1 MPEPLPN
8 LGLPVVGDQPT
19 DLMLEEERKRNSDL
33 LRSRVVAAIN
43 KNTPLGQGSEA
54 ARKVYRATR
63 SRNLATDFPEE
74 ARQAAVSMFNLSA
87 AAASQDSPDEAARLL
102 KLSEDTGAPVEAL
115 RDPKLRKEYESMS
128 RFVGMKPHELAG
140 VPLGEWMQRDPMNM
154 SLSYDDKSLTDM
166 QQAVKDLPPSLKDE
180 GAQRAYIEAR
190 VKKAQNDRNISEL
203 ANASGLFYNTI
214 TGAFQSALERGNKA
228 VFGALNWIEQNVPG
242 FGSPQGVEPMKFKPI
257 ADEMGSLATNYATKH
272 AMPRMLQNKQTGAWF
287 KNPDYD
293 HWYSEFANRD
303 IGNQLEN
310 FPGEFAKL
318 WLETQ
323 MMASLTGL
331 PAPEAQKALGIVL
344 GAESGAA
351 AIERAAQRRQELGQP
366 ANPTLDLFEGLID
379 GGTTAMLFGNR
390 FGRFGLPEA
399 TPAKTLLGE
408 FGMRTGRAAA
418 LGTAS
423 AVTTNLASRLHG
435 DTPDVWEGA
444 LASAISFLPWEHMS
458 TFERL
463 KESSRES
470 LLLKRSKTKFLEATR
485 EMVKG
490 TDVETA
496 VINPNELQRL
506 FQEKAPGEKAD
517 RFLQNLGVGADQIRV
532 ARAANGTVDVPMERY
547 LAEVSQHKL
556 AGEIGDITRLAADPS
571 LTMGSLKGRVLQI
584 AETARLY
591 QRMEQLP
598 TSDPI
603 RDQIRDSIAAD
614 LIGSTKALTEK
625 QSKEFGEFYARMI
638 MVLAERAEKT
648 PQEILDKN
656 RLTIV
661 RKFNEAFSKEAP
673 NGGTGRPVVAEAAA
687 GVPRAEAGRTTS
699 GVSGSTDGVQAGGGA
714 GNEGRVGEGPRPPA
728 WLWHGTLGSHGNLR
742 AEGINDA
749 SAKGMGPGLHSTAGP
764 HVADE
769 HTAGDGTGLWR
780 VGIRS
785 NYTPFDASTE
795 SSYTPEQAAQFGVKT
810 SVPVSGMDLWA
821 ALSATIGSDKAV
833 ALLQEKGFHGLY
845 YNYGGEDAWSVWKD
859 EHIAG
864 SVPTDMQ
871 QAQADYAR
879 QGSRR
884 DEVTGMLKA
893 GQPTKLWQ
901 PIKGWS
907 TPREQLRSARRLGA
921 EDMTFTEFK
930 DALGWSAKHK
940 SAFEFMGETGD
951 KALRSLFK
959 MSQVKELAGAPP
971 TVRTEADRTRLLEK
985 LVEMA
990 KVGEAGR
997 FWYDDSAKAF
1007 LELAGGNEVEA
1018 FKLATLTALYSPQT
1032 SVADNGRRAILAYYD
1047 AMHNMEISA
1056 GGVHPKVKELAAKLM
1071 KATTM
1076 QEVADVMSGQKTS
1089 AFQQNL
1095 IDLFAPDHADKDVA
1109 TIDLHMMRAAGFD
1122 KEAPT
1127 PTQYKWVEDL
1137 TREVAAELGWK
1148 PKEAQAAVWVAQ
1160 KMRTDNKGKGS
1171 DAKQS
1176 GFHYGDAAQ
1185 KISGNLNVESMPGS
1199 DALQRV
1205 FPNIGKATRGQLEQY
1220 HQEKLAVVR
1229 AALRDA
1235 GVMVA
1240 GEKTGHGYWNGAS
1253 NPVTSFVIPLPHV
1266 GGEGEHTLA
1275 PSAVAEITRA
1285 ARIVADVVGDQDSI
1299 GWNKPFSTTTVG
1311 EANGMHYHLARELTH
1326 MEMVKLGE
1334 TFHAA
1339 GLDAFIDAAD
1349 PANLKVINYNWE
1361 GVTKGESGAKAS
1373 KLAKAYHDLV
1383 DGLILSAL
1391 PADTEPERDNFH
1403 ATSGL
1408 VTGSQQDASQ
1418 TETTAGLPTSEA
1430 SPLQPGLIARGR
1442 AQVEALNERYRTEFG
1457 WGAEAGSGAGGSR
1470 PVFAGRGAPEGSSSF
1485 HGVHFSAAQHLTELR
1500 GDFYGTGSAGRER
1513 SRLAGVAESDDPT
1526 LQQLGRRSYFYISED
1541 GGLPRKE
1548 RVVTGNNAFE
1558 VQLNGVFDP
1567 AADPKQ
1573 ASEMMARAREWADT
1587 QTGAGA
1593 DYNNAFERE
1602 VLLAGFNGYAV
1613 DAPGGGRM
1621 VVLLDPGSVPVRPF
1635 DARTDLEGPTAGI
1648 TRLAQPAY
1656 HGSPY
1661 KFDKFTLSH
1670 IGSGEGN
1677 QSYGWGLYFAGD
1689 QSVAKWYHENLASTT
1704 RAHNTLDGKRI
1715 TPKMLEEL
1723 KKSEGPAVQNLL
1735 GRTLTGNMLRNRDF
1749 RPIID
1754 SAIEDAEHNLAFNKQ
1769 RLEEVQKP
1777 DVVASTYKPDHYE
1790 RMIMHYATTANELRN
1805 FRDRLDFVD
1814 AKKGG
1819 QLYKVELPDD
1829 SSLLHQDRDF
1839 QKQSPEIKAALRELI
1854 MSDSFPENAVADMDA
1869 TSKEDLARKLLR
1881 PAYSGRNIYWTLS
1894 EIYGSAK
1901 ATSEALASVGIKGMS
1916 YLDGNSRG
1924 LGRGPGGYGQ
1934 PSEAKH
1940 NYVIFDDS
1948 AINILQTY
1956 YAGGDPKAGR
1966 GFLEF
1971 GKRTDG
1977 TPREFSVE
1985 LLKHEN
1991 KSTIFHEI
1999 GHFYLEVL
2007 SDLAD
2012 APDASPAVKAQWEA
2026 IKKHFGIESYDQLTP
2041 AMHEKF
2047 ADGLLLYL
2055 KEGKALTADMR
2066 TTLRDT
2072 AKWFTKLGDT
2082 LISAKV
2088 EMNDELRGIF
2098 DRLIASDKEIEAAK
2112 MELPGRIF
2120 STAEQAGMTD
2130 REFAAYQ
2137 ETARKQIDEGREK
2150 LVAKLVR
2157 QMERVQNAEYKKE
2170 LTAVREEVAA
2180 QVDARPEYQAL
2191 SALAKGTLAD
2201 GETPVKLNREALVE
2215 AYGKEILNELGKLGA
2230 RRVYGDGPD
2239 TLAPDDAAVRLNLFD
2254 GNGDLLVQALRGLKP
2269 RSELIAETS
2278 RGLMEERFPTLLQDK
2293 EALRT
2298 EAIRQIVESGE
2309 ADLLAMEVAALRRKA
2324 REAKAG
2330 VAAARGDALD
2340 EAKVA
2345 AAARGALHEE
2355 QQRISADKA
2364 KEDRAAQREALD
2376 LPDNNSLRLAA
2387 SAFIAN
2393 QRVFELRPDRLLA
2406 AMRSASSEAYRAS
2419 LRNDYEAAADAKERE
2434 LLNHHLYLEAVRAK
2448 AEGEAFRTW
2457 VKRNDSGTVR
2467 GNLGEAGGEYLAQFD
2482 AIRDMLSIE
2491 RAPNKAL
2498 IKEQSLADW
2507 VRTQEDEAK
2516 DPVIADWMKQL
2527 QAPINY
2533 RSLTTAQLRDVYA
2546 ALKNI
2551 KHLAYLELGTMIE
2564 GKRVAYETMISDLV
2578 SAIETNST
2586 KFVPLRERTAISRDT
2601 VLEKTAAKLQGLD
2614 SLMVKMEVIMN
2625 WIDGNDVNGPAHRY
2639 IFDRLVKAQA
2649 DDNQL
2654 SLEIHE
2660 PILRAMETM
2669 PKEMRDRLR
2678 TEAVDIG
2685 MTDAY
2690 GNPAPKT
2697 RGEILTM
2704 LLYSGQEARRAKL
2717 LEGYA
2722 SRGLTEEKLQ
2732 AAIERLSP
2740 QEVEFAKT
2748 IWQAFDKLA
2757 PKIVDLEERLTGVR
2771 PVWEGGRKVRI
2782 HGQDIE
2788 GGYFPLVADPVL
2800 SPELGKRTEGGTVQ
2814 MVLSSNGYSRAST
2827 SKGHTK
2833 ELTGA
2838 VYPLLLDYQT
2848 TLTSAM
2854 RNQIKDLTHREAVLS
2869 INKVLSNDKFTTAI
2883 KERIGEAYETQLMP
2897 WLVNIANDGNAGSS
2911 MGMGPINRLIEASKA
2926 NTTAAV
2932 LGFKFSTVVVQ
2943 FADLTRVVAPG
2954 DYRVSPLHLSNAYT
2968 KLSPLNPNRAE
2979 VIAMIKELSP
2989 EMAHREEH
2997 LDRDMRARLQTLRGD
3012 DALTAKWNRAAF
3024 HALGMMDSLISWPT
3038 WLGAY
3043 NQSLAKGADSA
3054 TAVKEA
3060 DRTVRT
3066 LLMTSAPK
3074 DLVPIQ
3080 ANKNPLY
3087 KVLTMFMGDA
3097 TANYNMLRNAGH
3109 NIDGLKGIPAFTGTL
3124 LFVMMGAIFGDWL
3137 KGQGP
3142 DKNESAGAW
3151 AARKAALAPLGVA
3164 PILRDVQQPIDNILA
3179 GKPALAN
3186 YKFTSAMQ
3194 PIQKLIDF
3202 IKHEDANLKGREDW
3216 IDTTIRGFEAGGYL
3230 TGLGGT
3236 QQAADSARYFKRY
3249 MEGTEKPDNPV
3260 QFAYDLVRGKK
3271 KEPNR

>member
-1 MPEPLPN
+1 MSDPLGD
-8 LGLPVVGDQPT
+8 LGFPTVGSQPT
-19 DLMLEEERKRNSDL
+19 GLEMDEETRKRNSAFIQQ
-33 LRSRVVAAIN
+33 RVIDNIRA
-43 KNTPLGQGSEA
+43 K
-54 ARKVYRATR
+54 ATR
-63 SRNLATDFPEE
+63 GSGLAGWASSTIAKVRRSNDIAADFPEE
-74 ARQAAVSMFNLSA
+74 AKQAATGLMRINA
-87 AAASQDSPDEAARLL
+87 ALAKSTSPDEAAKLTA
-102 KLSEDTGAPVEAL
+102 LSEEVGVGIEAL
-115 RDPKLRKEYESMS
+115 RDPQVRAQYEETARYLKMQ
-128 RFVGMKPHELAG
+128 PHELAG

-180 GAQRAYIEAR
+180 GARRAYIEAR
-190 VKKAQNDRNISEL
+190 VKKAQNDRKISEL

-257 ADEMGSLATNYATKH
+257 ADKMGSLATNYATKQ

-303 IGNQLEN
+303 TVNDLEN
-310 FPGEFAKL
+310 FPGEFVKL
-318 WLETQ
+318 WLGAR
-323 MMASLTGL
+323 MMGRLTGL
-331 PAPEAQKALGIVL
+331 PAPGAQKALGIVL
-344 GAESGAA
+344 GAESGSA
-351 AIERAAQRRQELGQP
+351 AIGRAAQRRQELGQP

-985 LVEMA
+985 WVEMA

-1220 HQEKLAVVR
+1220 HQEKLTVVR

-1670 IGSGEGN
+1670 MGEGEGN
-1677 QSYGWGLYFAGD
+1677 QAYGWGLYFAGD
-1689 QSVAKWYHENLASTT
+1689 KEVAEWYRDNLSATVRLDGLKGMSVEGQKIARNLA
-1704 RAHNTLDGKRI
+1704 
-1715 TPKMLEEL
+1715 KMAP
-1723 KKSEGPAVQNLL
+1723 GPALASEA
-1735 GRTLTGNMLRNRDF
+1735 RAAMSHMSEADASILRK
-1749 RPIID
+1749 
-1754 SAIEDAEHNLAFNKQ
+1754 AI
-1769 RLEEVQKP
+1769 
-1777 DVVASTYKPDHYE
+1777 TE
-1790 RMIMHYATTANELRN
+1790 R
-1805 FRDRLDFVD
+1805 
-1814 AKKGG
+1814 G
-1819 QLYKVELPDD
+1819 QLYKVELPEDTSMLHWD
-1829 SSLLHQDRDF
+1829 SAYKDQ
-1839 QKQSPEIKAALRELI
+1839 PEVVKEALRK
-1854 MSDSFPENAVADMDA
+1854 MGVS
-1869 TSKEDLARKLLR
+1869 TSSPTESGSSIYDRI
-1881 PAYSGRNIYWTLS
+1881 AYGQGEQAASMALN
-1894 EIYGSAK
+1894 
-1901 ATSEALASVGIKGMS
+1901 EAGVQGIR

-1924 LGRGPGGYGQ
+1924 LGPGPDG
-1934 PSEAKH
+1934 KVHH

-1956 YAGGDPKAGR
+1956 YAGGNADANR
-1966 GFLEF
+1966 GFIEF

-1977 TPREFSVE
+1977 TPREFNIE
-1985 LLKHEN
+1985 LLKDEN
-1991 KSTIFHEI
+1991 KSTIFHEV

-2012 APDASPAVKAQWEA
+2012 APDASPAIKAQWES
-2026 IKKHFGIESYDQLTP
+2026 IKKHFGIESYDQLTTE
-2041 AMHEKF
+2041 MHEKF

-2467 GNLGEAGGEYLAQFD
+2467 GNLGKAGGEYLAQFD

-2601 VLEKTAAKLQGLD
+2601 VMEKTAAKLQGLD
-2614 SLMVKMEVIMN
+2614 SLMVKMELVMN
-2625 WIDGNDVNGPAHRY
+2625 WIDGNNVNGPAHRY

-2722 SRGLTEEKLQ
+2722 SRGLTEAKLQ

-3109 NIDGLKGIPAFTGTL
+3109 NIDGLKGTPAFTGTL

-3186 YKFTSAMQ
+3186 YKFTAAMQ

-3271 KEPNR
+3271 KESNR